1 MEYLNLRDAEG
12 LCPPAYADGR
22 LQIDPKL
29 VEAYKKEIKSERPK
43 PKSAYAVLIIL
54 TVIVGLCIALY
65 LCLKSLEK
73 VPAMPQIVA
82 VLVFVFL
89 LACAVVC
96 IFTIPLRIDEKQNF
110 DWLGYGQK
118 LLDAEFV
125 AAVKPFRDY
134 YGYTEPNVVTKC
146 FAASDGKFVLRDVCV
161 FVAADGTLRIAADI
175 RHGFLR
181 IGHDL
186 GCYAFG
192 REEISVSERNKSE
205 LCIEDGSKRQGCAY
219 LAAGET
225 YFVLADRALKLLK
238 DFKERGP
245 QKENGENFPAG
256 IDKRQ
261 NS

>member
-1 MEYLNLRDAEG
+1 MPTDV
-12 LCPPAYADGR
+12 C
-22 LQIDPKL
+22 
-29 VEAYKKEIKSERPK
+29 KSIQSWWRPK

-54 TVIVGLCIALY
+54 TVIAGLCIALY

-110 DWLGYGQK
+110 DWRGYGQK
-118 LLDAEFV
+118 LVYAEFV

>member
-54 TVIVGLCIALY
+54 TVIAGLGIALY
-65 LCLKSLEK
+65 LCSKGMEEA
-73 VPAMPQIVA
+73 PALPQLVA
-82 VLVFVFL
+82 TLVLTFL

-96 IFTIPLRIDEKQNF
+96 LFAVPPRIDEKQNF

-134 YGYTEPNVVTKC
+134 YG
-146 FAASDGKFVLRDVCV
+146 DVCV

>member
-89 LACAVVC
+89 L
-96 IFTIPLRIDEKQNF
+96 
-110 DWLGYGQK
+110 
-118 LLDAEFV
+118 
-125 AAVKPFRDY
+125 
-134 YGYTEPNVVTKC
+134 
-146 FAASDGKFVLRDVCV
+146 
-161 FVAADGTLRIAADI
+161 
-175 RHGFLR
+175 
-181 IGHDL
+181 
-186 GCYAFG
+186 
-192 REEISVSERNKSE
+192 KSE
-205 LCIEDGSKRQGCAY
+205 AKR
-219 LAAGET
+219 
-225 YFVLADRALKLLK
+225 
-238 DFKERGP
+238 
-245 QKENGENFPAG
+245 
-256 IDKRQ
+256 
-261 NS
+261 S

>member
-1 MEYLNLRDAEG
+1 M
-12 LCPPAYADGR
+12 
-22 LQIDPKL
+22 
-29 VEAYKKEIKSERPK
+29 
-43 PKSAYAVLIIL
+43 
-54 TVIVGLCIALY
+54 
-65 LCLKSLEK
+65 
-73 VPAMPQIVA
+73 
-82 VLVFVFL
+82 
-89 LACAVVC
+89 C

-110 DWLGYGQK
+110 DWRGYGQK
-118 LLDAEFV
+118 LVYAEFV

-205 LCIEDGSKRQGCAY
+205 LCIEDGSKRQGMRISCGGRNVFRPGRPRFEAVER
-219 LAAGET
+219 LQRE
-225 YFVLADRALKLLK
+225 RATKRK
-238 DFKERGP
+238 RG
-245 QKENGENFPAG
+245 KFPRG
-256 IDKRQ
+256 Y
-261 NS
+261 